1 MKFKFFLLTAAA
13 VSAALSASAEAIPVT
28 FFPVANR
35 CDISIVGTNEEGV
48 FEYISE
54 GVDNRPTDADGNPT
68 GDYGNTIIGINK
80 FEVPAPGSYVLAFD
94 YKVNTDIFTYMGVRR
109 TWDDG
114 RSICTEMEL
123 QEAFEPTDEWL
134 TYYVPFINTTEWD
147 WISES
152 WLPNPDGGTMYEPY
166 MILAQNNSNGKPGPF
181 SLLIKNGRVMTNE
194 EATAEINASSAEQP
208 EGLFA
213 FHGLREEFDEFTN
226 SSYFTFDDLEKN
238 EDGSFAQQAIIG
250 TNTRVLPINPKNNH
264 FTFEY
269 SVMDGFTMHVMGVK
283 EGTDWFA
290 QPVGDIVLEG
300 SGDDA
305 GFENSFKTAQIDLS
319 NLINTEGFGQGF
331 GSKSYLWIQCYDSP
345 AGNFIYVKN
354 PRWAPAN
361 GETAIEVIEAENGEA
376 VYYNL
381 QGIRVNNPASGN
393 LYIKVQNGKSTKVIA
408 E

>member
-1 MKFKFFLLTAAA
+1 MKLKFFFMTAAA
-13 VSAALSASAEAIPVT
+13 AACALSASAEAIPVT
-28 FFPVANR
+28 FLPVANR
-35 CDISIVGTNEEGV
+35 CDVAFAGYNEDGV
-48 FEYISE
+48 FEYRAGE
-54 GVDNRPTDADGNPT
+54 DNRPLDDDGNPV
-68 GDYGNTIIGINK
+68 GDFGNSIIGINK

-114 RSICTEMEL
+114 TSICTELEL

-134 TYYVPFINTTEWD
+134 TYYVPFINPADWD

-152 WLPNPDGGTMYEPY
+152 WEDDGAKLVPY

-181 SLLIKNGRVMTNE
+181 TLLITNGRVLTNE

-208 EGLFA
+208 ENIFA
-213 FHGLREEFDEFTN
+213 FHGLREEFDDFTDSN
-226 SSYFTFDDLEKN
+226 YFTFDDLEKN
-238 EDGSFAQQAIIG
+238 DDGSFAQQAIIG

-305 GFENSFKTAQIDLS
+305 GMEGAFKTAQIDLS
-319 NLINTEGFGQGF
+319 NLINNEDFGQGF
-331 GSKSYLWIQCYDSP
+331 GSKSYLWIQCYESEP
-345 AGNFIYVKN
+345 GNFIYVQN
-354 PRWAPAN
+354 PRWAPVI
-361 GETAIEVIEAENGEA
+361 GEGAVEGVEAANGEA

-381 QGIRVNNPASGN
+381 QGIRVNNPAGN
-393 LYIKVQNGKSTKVIA
+393 LYIKVENGKSSKVVVK
-408 E
+408 

>member
-1 MKFKFFLLTAAA
+1 MKFKFFFLSAAA
-13 VSAALSASAEAIPVT
+13 AATALSASAEAIPVT

-35 CDISIVGTNEEGV
+35 SDVAIAGTNDEGV

-54 GVDNRPTDADGNPT
+54 GADTRPTDEAGNPT
-68 GDYGNTIIGINK
+68 GDFGNTIIGINK

-123 QEAFEPTDEWL
+123 QEAFEPNDEWL
-134 TYYVPFINTTEWD
+134 TYYVPFINTEEWD

-152 WLPNPDGGTMYEPY
+152 WQPNPDGGTMYEPY

-208 EGLFA
+208 ENLFA
-213 FHGLREEFDEFTN
+213 FHGLREEFDDFTDSN
-226 SSYFTFDDLEKN
+226 YFTFDDLEKN
-238 EDGSFAQQAIIG
+238 EDGTFAQQAIIG
-250 TNTRVLPINPKNNH
+250 TNTRVLPINPNNNH

-305 GFENSFKTAQIDLS
+305 GMEDAFKTAQIDLS
-319 NLINTEGFGQGF
+319 NLINNEGFGHGF
-331 GSKSYLWIQCYDSP
+331 GSKSYLWLQCYESEP
-345 AGNFIYVKN
+345 GNFIYVKN
-354 PRWAPAN
+354 PRWAPAM
-361 GETAIEVIEAENGEA
+361 GEDAVEGVEAANGEA

-381 QGIRVNNPASGN
+381 QGIRVNNPAGN
-393 LYIKVQNGKSTKVIA
+393 LYIKVQNGKSTKVA
-408 E
+408 VK

>member
-28 FFPVANR
+28 FFPIGNR

-238 EDGSFAQQAIIG
+238 EDGTFAQQAIIG

-305 GFENSFKTAQIDLS
+305 GFENTFKTAQIDLS

-361 GETAIEVIEAENGEA
+361 GDTAIEVIEAENGEA

-381 QGIRVNNPASGN
+381 QGIRVNNPATGN

>member
-1 MKFKFFLLTAAA
+1 MKLKFFFMTAAA
-13 VSAALSASAEAIPVT
+13 AACALSASAEAIPVT
-28 FFPVANR
+28 FLPVANR
-35 CDISIVGTNEEGV
+35 CDVAFAGYNEDGV
-48 FEYISE
+48 FEYRAGE
-54 GVDNRPTDADGNPT
+54 DNRPLDDDGNPV
-68 GDYGNTIIGINK
+68 GDFGNSIIGINK

-114 RSICTEMEL
+114 TSICTELEL

-134 TYYVPFINTTEWD
+134 TYYVPFINTADWD

-152 WLPNPDGGTMYEPY
+152 WEDDGAKLVPY

-181 SLLIKNGRVMTNE
+181 TLLITNGRVLTNE

-208 EGLFA
+208 ENIFA
-213 FHGLREEFDEFTN
+213 FHGLREEFDDFTDSN
-226 SSYFTFDDLEKN
+226 YFTFDDLEKN
-238 EDGSFAQQAIIG
+238 DDGSFAQQAIIG

-305 GFENSFKTAQIDLS
+305 GMEGAFKTAQIDLS
-319 NLINTEGFGQGF
+319 NLINNEDFGQGF
-331 GSKSYLWIQCYDSP
+331 GSKSYLWIQCYESEP
-345 AGNFIYVKN
+345 GNFIYVQN
-354 PRWAPAN
+354 PRWAPVI
-361 GETAIEVIEAENGEA
+361 GEGAVEGVEAANGEA

-381 QGIRVNNPASGN
+381 QGIRVNNPAGN
-393 LYIKVQNGKSTKVIA
+393 LYIKVENGKSSKVVVK
-408 E
+408 

>member
-1 MKFKFFLLTAAA
+1 MKLKHFLLSTAAI
-13 VSAALSASAEAIPVT
+13 SALSASAEAIPVT

-35 CDISIVGTNEEGV
+35 SDIAIVGTNADGV

-54 GVDNRPTDADGNPT
+54 GADTRPTDEDGNPT
-68 GDYGNTIIGINK
+68 GDFGNTIIGINK

-123 QEAFEPTDEWL
+123 QEAFEPNDEWL

-152 WLPNPDGGTMYEPY
+152 WQDGKYEPY

-208 EGLFA
+208 ENIFP
-213 FHGLREEFDEFTN
+213 FHGLRAEFDDFTN
-226 SSYFTFDDLEKN
+226 SDYFTFDELAKN
-238 EDGSFAQQAIIG
+238 EDGTYAEQAIIG

-269 SVMDGFTMHVMGVK
+269 SVMDAFKMHVMAVM
-283 EGTDWFA
+283 EGTEWFA
-290 QPVGDIVLEG
+290 REIGTIDLEA
-300 SGDDA
+300 SGDNA
-305 GFENSFKTAQIDLS
+305 GFADSFKTAQVDLS
-319 NLINTEGFGQGF
+319 EVINNDKFGATF
-331 GSKSYLWIQCYDSP
+331 GSKSYLWIQCYESP
-345 AGNFIYVKN
+345 AQNFIYIQN
-354 PRWAPAN
+354 PRWAPAI
-361 GETAIEVIEAENGEA
+361 GGGDSSAISEIATDNAEGEA
-376 VYYNL
+376 VFYNL
-381 QGIRVNNPASGN
+381 QGIRVNNPANG
-393 LYIKVQNGKSTKVIA
+393 LYIKVQGGNTSKVLVK
-408 E
+408 